1 MGSDKWF
8 RCSDNVLGNKSAS
21 LILSFHWCRNI
32 FRHCK
37 MTLKCR
43 DNAPLMHYTFCSI
56 MAKLF
61 HSWRVNFF
69 FPSIKVHMTWKF
81 FSAYLKGLSKYR
93 IMAFFFLK
101 YLFSF
106 QRYWCFSIMQ
116 IRSVMTSY
124 CLQLKMVKYWID
136 NISRNIKAVFLK
148 LGTINVHPKRNKMT
162 PLMLL
167 PWQLFRLQFL
177 SVQKTIFPFTTPE
190 VRQRVLLRTDTVFI
204 LS

>member
-1 MGSDKWF
+1 MGWF
-8 RCSDNVLGNKSAS
+8 QTLLMPLSNSNLWGFPLPQVSVVLPSANNV
-21 LILSFHWCRNI
+21 
-32 FRHCK
+32 
-37 MTLKCR
+37 
-43 DNAPLMHYTFCSI
+43 
-56 MAKLF
+56 
-61 HSWRVNFF
+61 VNFF
-69 FPSIKVHMTWKF
+69 FRFKVHMTWKF

-93 IMAFFFLK
+93 RMAFFFLK

-167 PWQLFRLQFL
+167 PWQLFRLQSL

>member
-1 MGSDKWF
+1 MGKWWKWWSKS
-8 RCSDNVLGNKSAS
+8 CSKRGIVRIWKLWQT
-21 LILSFHWCRNI
+21 ILF
-32 FRHCK
+32 
-37 MTLKCR
+37 
-43 DNAPLMHYTFCSI
+43 I
-56 MAKLF
+56 M
-61 HSWRVNFF
+61 
-69 FPSIKVHMTWKF
+69 HMTWKF
-81 FSAYLKGLSKYR
+81 FSAYLKGLSKYKR
-93 IMAFFFLK
+93 MAFFFLK

-136 NISRNIKAVFLK
+136 NISRNIKAGFLK

-167 PWQLFRLQFL
+167 PWQLFRLQSL